1 MGSLIENLLSGQSVQ
16 PRQAAQAPM
25 DIGSLMSFIS
35 QGQAQ
40 APQLPQP
47 EQGRGGGAD
56 IGSILQLFH
65 MYKQS
70 KDKSKAQEYMR
81 QLLGTPG
88 QERIPTPLL
97 NAKDAVPGT
106 GMLGGKMTLPEFA
119 AGLVGSPD
127 EAAQNAGFQMYQ
139 DMAKPR
145 TKTQTSIH
153 SMGAPGKDGYKVNF
167 YLDENNQPVPVGE
180 PYKEGA
186 GVTINTGDTGKM
198 MEPASSADK
207 AAWGI
212 PNDVPATRNN
222 KTGEVQA
229 HPKAVSEDQA
239 KSGMFY
245 GSLDRAIK
253 SMDSVMKNGNTT
265 DIESN
270 LKDFVGDTVSSIP
283 TGITQNIGNAMKSGN
298 RQLFD
303 QARAE
308 AITAVVHSMSGSGF
322 SVEEQ
327 QLKANMIVPRW
338 GDRPEAIDA
347 KLNTMKGIES
357 DLARR
362 AGPALQQ
369 PVEKSISKSGKP
381 MIKVNGVWEYE

>member
-1 MGSLIENLLSGQSVQ
+1 MPSLIENLLSGQSVQ

-47 EQGRGGGAD
+47 EQGRGGAD

-70 KDKSKAQEYMR
+70 KDKSKAQEYMK

-88 QERIPTPLL
+88 QERIPTPY
-97 NAKDAVPGT
+97 KDARNAVPGT
-106 GMLGGKMTLPEFA
+106 GMLGGKMSIQDLA
-119 AGLVGSPD
+119 AGLIGSPD
-127 EAAQNAGFQMYQ
+127 EAAQGAGFQMFQ
-139 DMAKPR
+139 DMAKPHVR
-145 TKTQTSIH
+145 TQPTIH

-167 YLDENNQPVPVGE
+167 YLDDNNKPVPVGE

-198 MEPASSADK
+198 MEPASTADK

-229 HPKAVSEDQA
+229 HPKAVTEDQA

-245 GSLDRAIK
+245 GSLNRAINN
-253 SMDSVMKNGNTT
+253 MDSVMKNGNTT
-265 DIESN
+265 DIESHI
-270 LKDFVGDTVSSIP
+270 KDFVGDTIGSIP
-283 TGITQNIGNAMKSGN
+283 IGVTQNIGNAMKSGN

-322 SVEEQ
+322 TAEEQ
-327 QLKANMIVPRW
+327 QLKANMMVPRW
-338 GDRPEAIDA
+338 GDRPEAIAA
-347 KLNTMKGIES
+347 KLSTMKGIES
-357 DLARR
+357 DLAKR
-362 AGPALQQ
+362 AGPSLQQ
-369 PVEKSISKSGKP
+369 PIEKSVSKSGKP